1 MLRLEKRK
9 VAVSRH
15 HPQIQSGKLEQVE
28 LRALEEQVAVVVEV
42 PVDFVIVV
50 FAKEMR
56 YWLV

>member
-1 MLRLEKRK
+1 MEKRK

-28 LRALEEQVAVVVEV
+28 LRALEEQMAVVVEV